1 MHGKSDVANRNARQA
16 TKEQIRMAEVTQNDA
31 YDEDRSRVQKYIK
44 EIIEMT
50 RCTQAQAEIAL
61 HDNGNNVEAAVNQ
74 ILESSNPETWSHYK
88 RKGPKTK
95 DEQNEQDD
103 GFKKGGFRAARRGP
117 FNTSQKNVSGN
128 YQQRD
133 GYRGND
139 QREGRE
145 NRQPRNKEGGGF
157 RGRDQGNRQPRR
169 ELANKNENDAWN
181 KVVVENDDD
190 GDDLWGEGKKNLV
203 FNRRENVTETAPQPT
218 PKSVHVPVE
227 EQSKQASAKT
237 CAAGPLSFADVVRKN
252 AQKSAPQPPAAEP
265 VKVPTETRTT
275 VSHDNAQFADSQL
288 DSTPHPTE
296 PSNVLLEPET
306 VEKAPSPISS
316 HAPSAEEQVQQQ
328 LTDKLKND
336 LGLSATNTT
345 AAYSPPKNLHES
357 PFNKPSSSVNAG
369 IVEFV
374 SGDIPSVSHDFQFG
388 FDAGPSSNQQHSLI
402 EDRFQMQPEQIS
414 KAPESRPE
422 TDVLTPVPDSSGPR
436 ANAAAVLNQY
446 VQSQQQQHSA
456 QPSQQHL
463 PYTHQS
469 NQYNRSRNG
478 ANNSSSTFNEN
489 YPVNFNADARN
500 TYGAPSSPPKSQN
513 ISQGLQSQQSAQ
525 QPQMA
530 QSQAQQP
537 PHHHQPMYQAAQ
549 FPYNFQQYMYSPV
562 PQPGMREDFTS
573 ILPYQ
578 FNINQMDLNSL
589 TMPQLAVTSAGPIP
603 GHQQQ
608 NLGQHTNNHSQSH
621 RENSW
626 LSSNLPPASQNNQPN
641 GHGSQSNPNMNSNQ
655 QRQSMM
661 DNNSQNMLGGNA
673 IQPPPGFA
681 PNMAAAPFRAPVFT
695 AYHPPPYMQF
705 PRMLTGLLR
714 EDAVALG
721 GVKRKKDQKGDKKR
735 ENATPAV
742 DRIPL
747 PPLTLQQAKINA
759 ENPPSICLY
768 TILNSSGVCT
778 AAFSDSGENLA
789 VGYRGSEVHVHALNQ
804 RVGFRKLKSA
814 EELEALEQD
823 YEDINEEHVYDDNT
837 KTDLLQLSGHVGPV
851 HSVGFSVDKRLLLS
865 GSADETVRLWNL
877 DLRRTLVVYR
887 ADAPVWDAQ
896 FCDRGLYFAA
906 STARTVALYTTE
918 RVYPLRL
925 FSGSTLDVT
934 CVTFHPNCNYVI
946 GGSDDHRIR
955 IWDVLTGECVITL
968 DGHRGVV
975 HSVKVSPDGRTV
987 VSASDDGTLSV
998 WDLTQQKRMTVQDCG
1013 SMPFR
1018 VPIVFSRDS
1027 SVVAV
1032 GTPEHAVTFFS
1043 MDTATVA
1050 YNYSHETRNNLEGF
1064 PLLSYPT
1071 KKTNLLDLHFVRKN
1085 VVIGAGVYDQ

>member
-1 MHGKSDVANRNARQA
+1 MSK
-16 TKEQIRMAEVTQNDA
+16 TMA
-31 YDEDRSRVQKYIK
+31 S
-44 EIIEMT
+44 
-50 RCTQAQAEIAL
+50 
-61 HDNGNNVEAAVNQ
+61 
-74 ILESSNPETWSHYK
+74 
-88 RKGPKTK
+88 
-95 DEQNEQDD
+95 
-103 GFKKGGFRAARRGP
+103 KKGGSRPVRRGP
-117 FNTSQKNVSGN
+117 FNSSQKNVGGN

-145 NRQPRNKEGGGF
+145 NRQPRNKDGGGF
-157 RGRDQGNRQPRR
+157 RGRDPANRQPRR
-169 ELANKNENDAWN
+169 ELTNKNDNDAWN
-181 KVVVENDDD
+181 KAVVENDDD

-218 PKSVHVPVE
+218 PKPVHVSVE
-227 EQSKQASAKT
+227 EPSKQGSAKT

-252 AQKSAPQPPAAEP
+252 AQKSAPPPPVAEP
-265 VKVPTETRTT
+265 VKVPTETRMPT
-275 VSHDNAQFADSQL
+275 SHDNAQFVDAQL

-422 TDVLTPVPDSSGPR
+422 ADVLNAAPDSSGPR

-463 PYTHQS
+463 PYTHQT

-478 ANNSSSTFNEN
+478 ANNSSSTFNES

-525 QPQMA
+525 QQTQMA

-578 FNINQMDLNSL
+578 FNLNQMDLNSL

-626 LSSNLPPASQNNQPN
+626 LSNNLPPASQNNQPN

-735 ENATPAV
+735 ENAAPPI

-747 PPLTLQQAKINA
+747 PPLTLQQLTHQRNLQREMQKKAKLTA

-778 AAFSDSGENLA
+778 AAFSESGENLA

-823 YEDINEEHVYDDNT
+823 YEDINEEHVYDDTT
-837 KTDLLQLSGHVGPV
+837 KSDLLQLSGHVGPV

-865 GSADETVRLWNL
+865 GSADETV
-877 DLRRTLVVYR
+877 V
-887 ADAPVWDAQ
+887 
-896 FCDRGLYFAA
+896 
-906 STARTVALYTTE
+906 
-918 RVYPLRL
+918 
-925 FSGSTLDVT
+925 
-934 CVTFHPNCNYVI
+934 

-975 HSVKVSPDGRTV
+975 HSVKVSPDGRTI

-998 WDLTQQKRMTVQDCG
+998 WDLAQQKRMTVQECG

-1050 YNYSHETRNNLEGF
+1050 YNYSHETRSNLEGF

-1071 KKTNLLDLHFVRKN
+1071 KKTNLLDLHFARKN